1 MSSIY
6 DLPDDERRIEAVRR
20 FKIITGEN
28 IFERLLDYL
37 ELSQK
42 EFTKE
47 YGDKLASNP
56 NYCNPLIVDM
66 CYGNI
71 MKRGYR
77 RG

>member
-6 DLPDDERRIEAVRR
+6 DLPADERRTEAVRR

-37 ELSQK
+37 ELSHE
-42 EFTKE
+42 EFTNE

-56 NYCNPLIVDM
+56 NCCNSMIVDM
-66 CYGNI
+66 CYGSI
-71 MKRGYR
+71 KSMRG
-77 RG
+77 